1 MALALVTAT
10 LDTAPLTRQ
19 LTALEKDQLP
29 FATSKAING
38 LVVKAQTAVRASLRQ
53 HFTIA
58 PKVEPFMERLV
69 RFNRED
75 YATKTKLDAKFGVND
90 AEGLSTQKDRSFIL
104 GRHETGGLRTASPDH
119 PFAIPTGAIRGGD
132 YDVAPRSM
140 YPSSLGFVERRT
152 ASGVQPIRG
161 RVTRKG
167 TVQIQ
172 GKRRTFIIDARQ
184 TSDPRAWGIYQRT
197 GPGKHDLEMIWA
209 FRTKIM
215 LPPRLHFYDTAEAVT
230 SKEWKATFE
239 EAMDYAV
246 RTAR

>member
-1 MALALVTAT
+1 MALPLITAT
-10 LDTAPLTRQ
+10 LKTDFRQ
-19 LTALEKDQLP
+19 ITALERDQLP
-29 FATSKAING
+29 FATSLAMNR
-38 LVVKAQTAVRASLRQ
+38 LVEKMQAGVRDSLSRD
-53 HFTIA
+53 FTIA
-58 PKVEPFMERLV
+58 PKVLPFMKLLV
-69 RFNRED
+69 RFDRANH
-75 YATKTKLDAKFGVND
+75 ATKTKLEARFGVND
-90 AEGLSTQKDRSFIL
+90 TEGLSTQKDRSFIL
-104 GRHETGGLRTASPDH
+104 GRHEIGGVRTASPDR

-167 TVQIQ
+167 TIQIQ
-172 GKRRTFIIDARQ
+172 GKHRTFIIDARE

-197 GPGKHDLEMIWA
+197 GPGKRDIEMIWA
-209 FRTKIM
+209 FRTTIT
-215 LPPRLHFYDTAEAVT
+215 LPPRLHFYEVASAIQV
-230 SKEWKATFE
+230 KEWPGTFE